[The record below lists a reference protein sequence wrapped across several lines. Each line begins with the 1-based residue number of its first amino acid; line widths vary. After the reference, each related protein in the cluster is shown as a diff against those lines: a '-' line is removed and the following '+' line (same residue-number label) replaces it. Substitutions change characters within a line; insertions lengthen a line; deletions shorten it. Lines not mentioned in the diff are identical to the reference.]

1 MSNLEN
7 LVQKILD
14 DAKKEADLIT
24 EEANKKKEEIV
35 NLKVKEANEAK
46 TRILEKAS
54 REAEMIKDRIISNA
68 ELSARD
74 EKLNAKQVIIEKVF
88 SLAKENLKSLNEDD
102 FIKFLKGNIETMT
115 LNGSEVLIV
124 PEYMKEKVISLGLSL
139 KVSED
144 ETVESGFLIKNNNV
158 IMNYSFESLVDF
170 LREELEG
177 EIAVKLFKE

>member
-14 DAKKEADLIT
+14 DAKKEADLII
-24 EEANKKKEEIV
+24 EEANKNKEEIV
-35 NLKVKEANEAK
+35 SSKIKEANEK
-46 TRILEKAS
+46 KERILEKAS

-68 ELSARD
+68 ELSSRD
-74 EKLNAKQVIIEKVF
+74 EKLNSKKVIIEKVF
-88 SLAKENLKSLNEDD
+88 SLAKDNLKSLNEDD
-102 FIKFLKGNIETMT
+102 FIKFLKRNIETME
-115 LNGSEVLIV
+115 LDGSEVLIV
-124 PEYMKEKVISLGLSL
+124 PEYMKEKVKSLGLSIN
-139 KVSED
+139 VSEV

-177 EIAVKLFKE
+177 EIAV